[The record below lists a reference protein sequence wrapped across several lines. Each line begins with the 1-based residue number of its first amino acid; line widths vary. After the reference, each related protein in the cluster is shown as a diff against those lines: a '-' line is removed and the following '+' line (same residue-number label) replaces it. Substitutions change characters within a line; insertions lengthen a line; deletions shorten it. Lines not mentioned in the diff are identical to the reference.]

1 MLKGE
6 LVILRALEE
15 EDAYELIKYV
25 NDIEILQYLT
35 LYRPLSLQD
44 EFEFIRR
51 VREEMKQNRSFSFA
65 IVDKE
70 ANKLIGTIG
79 LHNVDWISRNAELG
93 IAIWKKEYWGR
104 GYGTDAMKL
113 LLYYGFTFLNL
124 HRIWLRVYSFNKRAI
139 RAYEKIGF
147 KMEGTL
153 REHVFK
159 NGRYLDIHI
168 MGILKYEFEEKHST
182 WIKSVFPFLER

>member
-44 EFEFIRR
+44 ELEFIRR

>member
-25 NDIEILQYLT
+25 NDIEIFQYLT

-93 IAIWKKEYWGR
+93 IVIWKKEYWGR

-182 WIKSVFPFLER
+182 WIKSVFPFIER

>member
-44 EFEFIRR
+44 ELEFIRR

-65 IVDKE
+65 VVDKG

-93 IAIWKKEYWGR
+93 IVIWKKEYWGR

-182 WIKSVFPFLER
+182 WIKSVFPFIER

>member
-1 MLKGE
+1 MLKGD

-44 EFEFIRR
+44 ELEFIRR
-51 VREEMKQNRSFSFA
+51 VRDEMKQNRSFSFA

-70 ANKLIGTIG
+70 TNRLIGTIG
-79 LHNVDWISRNAELG
+79 LHGVDCISRNAELG
-93 IAIWKKEYWGR
+93 ITIWRKEYWNR

-113 LLYYGFTFLNL
+113 LLYYGFIFLNL
-124 HRIWLRVYSFNKRAI
+124 HRIWLHVYSFNKRAI

-153 REHVFK
+153 REHIFK
-159 NGRYLDIHI
+159 KWSIC
-168 MGILKYEFEEKHST
+168 
-182 WIKSVFPFLER
+182 

>member
-1 MLKGE
+1 MLKGD

-44 EFEFIRR
+44 ELEFIRR
-51 VREEMKQNRSFSFA
+51 VRDEMKQNRSFSFA

-70 ANKLIGTIG
+70 TNRLIGTIG
-79 LHNVDWISRNAELG
+79 LHGVDWISRNAELG
-93 IAIWKKEYWGR
+93 ITIWRKEYWNR

-113 LLYYGFTFLNL
+113 LLYYGFIFLNL

-153 REHVFK
+153 REHIFK
-159 NGRYLDIHI
+159 NGQYVDVHI
-168 MGILKYEFEEKHST
+168 MGILRHEFKEKHST
-182 WIKSVFPFLER
+182 WIRSVFSFLEK